1 MFPDLAGK
9 ITGML
14 LEIDNAELV
23 HMLEDQNSLKGKVC
37 IQTLFF
43 SIRFSDISIL
53 QFLINFVFLR
63 SRRLLLCSRPT
74 RARARRSKKLLL
86 KRFEGFFFN
95 KKTQNVHK
103 ASNPSTAAANIL
115 FTYHWRNFVKF
126 CLIDFIDRPSHQF
139 YHIVSKSKFSDNY
152 VISYHLS
159 EICRKFLSRRV
170 SSNVTWEPS
179 TVRMGPSWI
188 CRFTRGPSVQVSSHS
203 YCKKSKNVKK
213 WAKREQVPDVLC

>member
-1 MFPDLAGK
+1 MYFLGRGGCCCAPGPPGQGREEVK
-9 ITGML
+9 SFCWRG
-14 LEIDNAELV
+14 
-23 HMLEDQNSLKGKVC
+23 LKGF
-37 IQTLFF
+37 Q
-43 SIRFSDISIL
+43 
-53 QFLINFVFLR
+53 Q
-63 SRRLLLCSRPT
+63 
-74 RARARRSKKLLL
+74 
-86 KRFEGFFFN
+86 E
-95 KKTQNVHK
+95 TQNVHK
-103 ASNPSTAAANIL
+103 ASNPNTAAANIL

-126 CLIDFIDRPSHQF
+126 CVIDFIDRPSHQF
-139 YHIVSKSKFSDNY
+139 YHIISKSKFSDNY

>member
-23 HMLEDQNSLKGKVC
+23 HMLEDQNSLKGKVS
-37 IQTLFF
+37 IQTLF
-43 SIRFSDISIL
+43 SIRLSDILIL
-53 QFLINFVFLR
+53 YFLGRGGCCCAPGPPGQGREEVKSFCWR
-63 SRRLLLCSRPT
+63 G
-74 RARARRSKKLLL
+74 L
-86 KRFEGFFFN
+86 KGFQQE
-95 KKTQNVHK
+95 TQNVHK
-103 ASNPSTAAANIL
+103 ASNPNTAAANIL

-126 CLIDFIDRPSHQF
+126 CVIDFIDRPSHQF